1 VVSIRVALHAIF
13 LFRDFPNAF
22 SKVTGKTHHFTWV
35 YIQPIPEP
43 LASQKTSQVRRVSC
57 TITQVWVEREF
68 NKRGING
75 MLIEIDPTV
84 DFACKLL
91 LGNPEYPDITI
102 HFLNAILRL
111 PAPIVSVEIV
121 NPIVWK
127 EFEADKLSILDILAI
142 DNADRRL
149 NVEVQRTKPTCLP
162 QRLTYYSATQL
173 VDQIGEGDSYRK
185 LRPSIG
191 ICILNSVHFSQLAE
205 YHSEF
210 RLRTRSGL
218 ELTNCLEIHLLE
230 LPKYAPLED
239 NEPIADPRDQWMYFF
254 RRANGS
260 SVDELLDRLPDP
272 VFERAVGVLEMI
284 SRTPDQRR
292 HYDARLKWEL
302 DENTR
307 IQTAFEEG
315 EIKGRE
321 EGREEG
327 EIKLIQT
334 LQEILGGPVSDAA
347 VFQGRSLEQ
356 LRAMTDE
363 LRKKI
368 QRRT

>member
-1 VVSIRVALHAIF
+1 
-13 LFRDFPNAF
+13 
-22 SKVTGKTHHFTWV
+22 
-35 YIQPIPEP
+35 
-43 LASQKTSQVRRVSC
+43 
-57 TITQVWVEREF
+57 
-68 NKRGING
+68 
-75 MLIEIDPTV
+75 
-84 DFACKLL
+84 
-91 LGNPEYPDITI
+91 
-102 HFLNAILRL
+102 
-111 PAPIVSVEIV
+111 VSVEIV

-149 NVEVQRTKPTCLP
+149 NVEVQRTKPASLA
-162 QRLTYYSATQL
+162 QRLAYYSATQL

-191 ICILNSVHFSQLAE
+191 ICILNSVHFSELAE

-230 LPKYAPLED
+230 LPKYSPVDD
-239 NEPIADPRDQWMYFF
+239 NEVIADPRDQWMYFF
-254 RRANGS
+254 RRAEGS
-260 SVDELLDRLPDP
+260 TVEELLERLPDP
-272 VFERAVGVLEMI
+272 VFKRAVGVLEMI

-315 EIKGRE
+315 EALGRIE
-321 EGREEG
+321 
-327 EIKLIQT
+327 LIRTLENLLQMQISSDAELRGKSIAELRQRAQY
-334 LQEILGGPVSDAA
+334 LQELIRN
-347 VFQGRSLEQ
+347 RSSS
-356 LRAMTDE
+356 
-363 LRKKI
+363 
-368 QRRT
+368 

>member
-1 VVSIRVALHAIF
+1 
-13 LFRDFPNAF
+13 
-22 SKVTGKTHHFTWV
+22 
-35 YIQPIPEP
+35 
-43 LASQKTSQVRRVSC
+43 
-57 TITQVWVEREF
+57 
-68 NKRGING
+68 

-91 LGNPEYPDITI
+91 LGNPDFPDITI

-149 NVEVQRTKPTCLP
+149 NVEVQRTKPTWLP

-230 LPKYAPLED
+230 LPKYAPLDD
-239 NEPIADPRDQWMYFF
+239 N
-254 RRANGS
+254 
-260 SVDELLDRLPDP
+260 
-272 VFERAVGVLEMI
+272 
-284 SRTPDQRR
+284 
-292 HYDARLKWEL
+292 
-302 DENTR
+302 
-307 IQTAFEEG
+307 
-315 EIKGRE
+315 
-321 EGREEG
+321 
-327 EIKLIQT
+327 
-334 LQEILGGPVSDAA
+334 
-347 VFQGRSLEQ
+347 
-356 LRAMTDE
+356 
-363 LRKKI
+363 
-368 QRRT
+368 

>member
-1 VVSIRVALHAIF
+1 
-13 LFRDFPNAF
+13 
-22 SKVTGKTHHFTWV
+22 
-35 YIQPIPEP
+35 
-43 LASQKTSQVRRVSC
+43 
-57 TITQVWVEREF
+57 
-68 NKRGING
+68 
-75 MLIEIDPTV
+75 M
-84 DFACKLL
+84 
-91 LGNPEYPDITI
+91 
-102 HFLNAILRL
+102 
-111 PAPIVSVEIV
+111 SVEIV

-149 NVEVQRTKPTCLP
+149 NVEVQRTKSSWLP

-205 YHSEF
+205 YHNEF

-230 LPKYAPLED
+230 LPKYAPLDD
-239 NEPIADPRDQWMYFF
+239 NAPIADPRDQWMFFF
-254 RRANGS
+254 RQANGS
-260 SVDELLDRLPDP
+260 RVDELLDRLPDP

-315 EIKGRE
+315 EARGEARVRIELIRTLE
-321 EGREEG
+321 ELLR
-327 EIKLIQT
+327 
-334 LQEILGGPVSDAA
+334 LQISSDAELR
-347 VFQGRSLEQ
+347 GKSLEELQ
-356 LRAMTDE
+356 QRAQFLHEMI
-363 LRKKI
+363 RN
-368 QRRT
+368 RPSS

>member
-1 VVSIRVALHAIF
+1 
-13 LFRDFPNAF
+13 
-22 SKVTGKTHHFTWV
+22 V
-35 YIQPIPEP
+35 YNQ
-43 LASQKTSQVRRVSC
+43 
-57 TITQVWVEREF
+57 EF
-68 NKRGING
+68 NQREMNR
-75 MLIEIDPTV
+75 MRIEIDPTV

-91 LGNPEYPDITI
+91 LGNPEFPDITI

-111 PAPIVSVEIV
+111 PEPIVSVEIV

-149 NVEVQRTKPTCLP
+149 NVEVQRTKSSWLP

-173 VDQIGEGDSYRK
+173 VDQIGDGDSYRK
-185 LRPSIG
+185 LRPSSG

-205 YHSEF
+205 YHNEF

-230 LPKYAPLED
+230 LPKYAPLDD
-239 NEPIADPRDQWMYFF
+239 NAMIVDPRDQWMYFF

-260 SVDELLDRLPDP
+260 SVDDLLDRLPYP

-315 EIKGRE
+315 EARGKI
-321 EGREEG
+321 EG
-327 EIKLIQT
+327 EARGEARVRIELIRTLEGLLQLQVSSDAELRGKSLEELQQRAQF
-334 LQEILGGPVSDAA
+334 LQEMIRNRPS
-347 VFQGRSLEQ
+347 S
-356 LRAMTDE
+356 
-363 LRKKI
+363 
-368 QRRT
+368 

>member
-1 VVSIRVALHAIF
+1 
-13 LFRDFPNAF
+13 
-22 SKVTGKTHHFTWV
+22 
-35 YIQPIPEP
+35 
-43 LASQKTSQVRRVSC
+43 
-57 TITQVWVEREF
+57 
-68 NKRGING
+68 
-75 MLIEIDPTV
+75 M
-84 DFACKLL
+84 
-91 LGNPEYPDITI
+91 
-102 HFLNAILRL
+102 
-111 PAPIVSVEIV
+111 SVEIV

-149 NVEVQRTKPTCLP
+149 NVEVQRTKSSWLP

-173 VDQIGEGDSYRK
+173 VDQIGDGDSYRK

-191 ICILNSVHFSQLAE
+191 ICILNSVHFSQLSE

-230 LPKYAPLED
+230 LPKYTPLDD
-239 NEPIADPRDQWMYFF
+239 NVQIADPRDQWMYFF
-254 RRANGS
+254 RRAEGS
-260 SVDELLDRLPDP
+260 TVEELLDRLPDP
-272 VFERAVGVLEMI
+272 VFKRAVGVLEMI

-315 EIKGRE
+315 EAKGKT
-321 EGREEG
+321 EG
-327 EIKLIQT
+327 EARGEARVRIELIRTLEELLRLQISSDAELRGKSLEELQQRAQF
-334 LQEILGGPVSDAA
+334 LQEMIRNRPS
-347 VFQGRSLEQ
+347 S
-356 LRAMTDE
+356 
-363 LRKKI
+363 
-368 QRRT
+368 

>member
-1 VVSIRVALHAIF
+1 
-13 LFRDFPNAF
+13 
-22 SKVTGKTHHFTWV
+22 
-35 YIQPIPEP
+35 
-43 LASQKTSQVRRVSC
+43 
-57 TITQVWVEREF
+57 
-68 NKRGING
+68 

-111 PAPIVSVEIV
+111 PSPIVSVEIV

-142 DNADRRL
+142 DDADRRL
-149 NVEVQRTKPTCLP
+149 NVEVQRTKPASLA
-162 QRLTYYSATQL
+162 QRLAYYSATQL

-191 ICILNSVHFSQLAE
+191 ICILSSIHFSQLAE

-230 LPKYAPLED
+230 LPKYSPVDD
-239 NEPIADPRDQWMYFF
+239 NEVIADPRDQWMYFF
-254 RRANGS
+254 RRARGS
-260 SVDELLDRLPDP
+260 SVEELLDRLPDP
-272 VFERAVGVLEMI
+272 VFQRAVGVLEMI

-292 HYDARLKWEL
+292 HYDTRLKWEL

-327 EIKLIQT
+327 ELFGKIRM
-334 LQEILGGPVSDAA
+334 LQNLLSLPQSTDDAL
-347 VFQGRSLEQ
+347 RSRSRTELESLVTELQAQ
-356 LRAMTDE
+356 LRKRMT
-363 LRKKI
+363 
-368 QRRT
+368 